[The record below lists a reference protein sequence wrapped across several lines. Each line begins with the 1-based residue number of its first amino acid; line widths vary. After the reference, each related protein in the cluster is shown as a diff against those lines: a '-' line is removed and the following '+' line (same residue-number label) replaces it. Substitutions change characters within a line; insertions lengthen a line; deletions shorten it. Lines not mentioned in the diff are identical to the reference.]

1 MDAVGGRREALCT
14 HRPTGP
20 ELDTRRVLV
29 IEHKA
34 YDAVRDIRARCRRRF
49 STGIEQLPETARKL
63 HVGRFSVGS
72 EQLPETARK
81 LRVGRFSEG
90 SEQLPSTARRLGVGR
105 FSEGV
110 EQTRRKLRRGSFA
123 DGFHCSQP
131 ERSSR
136 T

>member
-34 YDAVRDIRARCRRRF
+34 YDAAREDIRASRRGRF
-49 STGIEQLPETARKL
+49 STGIEQL
-63 HVGRFSVGS
+63 S
-72 EQLPETARK
+72 ETARK

-90 SEQLPSTARRLGVGR
+90 SEQLLSTARRLRVGR

-110 EQTRRKLRRGSFA
+110 EQTRRKPSTRKLRRRIRLLAAGT
-123 DGFHCSQP
+123 
-131 ERSSR
+131 E
-136 T
+136 